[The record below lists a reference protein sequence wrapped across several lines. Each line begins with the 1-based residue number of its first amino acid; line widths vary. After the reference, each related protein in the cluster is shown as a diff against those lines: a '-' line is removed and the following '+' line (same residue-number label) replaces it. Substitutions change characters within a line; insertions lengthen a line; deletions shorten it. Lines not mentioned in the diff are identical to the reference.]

1 MKSYIKRLRGGNEE
15 HEGPKHSGYDS
26 ESNSSLRG
34 IFILILVLYLHCRVS
49 ESTSS

>member
-1 MKSYIKRLRGGNEE
+1 MKNIK
-15 HEGPKHSGYDS
+15 GPNTAGYDS